1 MVYRA
6 PFHCSV
12 WAFTLCYA
20 GLTFSCGAQGTLP
33 APARIRFDQDGY
45 TLAAKDTSVPLRI
58 LIEPPPVSG
67 LFSFGVRV
75 TFDPAYAFLDPVL
88 GARVEQTLNFSGAGG
103 AGAIVEAGPGFIGV
117 KGTLDV
123 FAPALQPYLGDLLAT
138 INLQN
143 QAEPGTSYRVG
154 LEIFRTVGPTETVF
168 VDGTGRA
175 LDTRLSFGFADILI
189 AIPEPSLAVLGLLGG
204 SLFLGLSSR
213 GRRTDR

>member
-1 MVYRA
+1 M
-6 PFHCSV
+6 
-12 WAFTLCYA
+12 TLSS
-20 GLTFSCGAQGTLP
+20 LAQGTLP
-33 APARIRFDQDGY
+33 APAKLRFDQDAY
-45 TLAAKDTSVPLRI
+45 TAAAKGSSVPLRI

-88 GARVEQTLNFSGAGG
+88 GARVEQTLNFSGVGG
-103 AGAIVEAGPGFIGV
+103 AGAIVETGPGFIGV

-138 INLQN
+138 IHLQN

-154 LEIFRTVGPTETVF
+154 LEIFRSVGPTETVF

-175 LDTRLSFGFADILI
+175 LDTRLSFGFADILV
-189 AIPEPSLAVLGLLGG
+189 AIPEPAPLVLGLLGG
-204 SLFLGLSSR
+204 GLCLGLAARRRGSR
-213 GRRTDR
+213 R